1 MAPGSLFVSEE
12 TQPMTSSR
20 HKDVVTLDGHSL
32 TITDV
37 VAVARCGKRVAL
49 RPQARARMAETAH
62 WVHDVVRTGELRV
75 YGVNTGFGYLAT
87 EVIPPQQ
94 MRQLSRNIITSHAAG
109 VGNPVPEDVVR
120 ATMLVRAN
128 TLAKGRSGVR
138 PQTVETLI
146 GMLNAGVHP
155 IIPAKGSVGA
165 SGDLAPLSHLMLV
178 MSKPENGDDNEAE
191 SGEAIYQG
199 HRMSGVQAMKRAGIE
214 RLILE
219 AKEGL
224 ALNNGATFSAA
235 MAALAVRDAD
245 NLLANAELALAMSM
259 DAMRG
264 FRDAYLPIVHQSG
277 HPGQQ
282 GVAERVLRLLE
293 GSDLVQGSEDEDPQ
307 ILPPQD
313 AYSLRCAPQVLGAVY
328 DALDFVRGV
337 VSREMNAATDNP
349 LIFMELPRSNKA
361 VSCGNFHGQ
370 AVALALDVLGM
381 AVSQIGAI
389 AERRIF
395 RLTDR
400 GLSNR
405 LPPVLA
411 EQAGLNSGFMM
422 AQVTAAALA
431 SDNKTLAHPDSV
443 DSIPTSASQEDHVSM
458 AANAALHTREIIW
471 NVERIVAIEML
482 CAAQGLD
489 FRMAGRQYEPQRIQ
503 DGRVR
508 YEWANVPVQHPGRG
522 VAPAH
527 ACIRRIVP
535 TLTTDRP
542 LAPDIEAVAAL
553 VHNGDLADGD

>member
-1 MAPGSLFVSEE
+1 
-12 TQPMTSSR
+12 MTTDRR
-20 HKDVVTLDGHSL
+20 HKDVTILDGHSL
-32 TITDV
+32 TISDV
-37 VAVARCGKRVAL
+37 VAVARDGKRVAL

-62 WVHDVVRTGELRV
+62 WVNDIVRTGELRV

-94 MRQLSRNIITSHAAG
+94 MRQLSRNIILSHAAG
-109 VGNPVPEDVVR
+109 VGDPVPEDVVR

-146 GMLNAGVHP
+146 AMLNAGVHP

-178 MSKPENGDDNEAE
+178 LSKPESGEDNEVE
-191 SGEAIYQG
+191 SGEAIYKG
-199 HRMSGVQAMKRAGIE
+199 ERMSGVQAMQRAGIE
-214 RLILE
+214 RIVLE

-245 NLLANAELALAMSM
+245 NLLANAELALAMSL

-282 GVAERVLRLLE
+282 GVAERVLQLLE
-293 GSDLVQGSEDEDPQ
+293 GSELMQGSEYEEPYV
-307 ILPPQD
+307 LPPQD

-328 DALDFVRGV
+328 DALDFVRSV

-349 LIFMELPRSNKA
+349 LIFMELPRANKA

-381 AVSQIGAI
+381 AVAEVGAI

-395 RLTDR
+395 RITDR

-458 AANAALHTREIIW
+458 AANAARHAREIIW

-489 FRMAGRQYEPQRIQ
+489 FRLAGREYAPQRIEG
-503 DGRVR
+503 GRVR
-508 YEWANVPVQHPGRG
+508 HEWADVAALQPGRG
-522 VAPAH
+522 VAAAYARLRQRVPAL
-527 ACIRRIVP
+527 AQ
-535 TLTTDRP
+535 DRP
-542 LAPDIEAVAAL
+542 LSPDIEAVSEL
-553 VHNGDLADGD
+553 VHRGDMLPAA

>member
-1 MAPGSLFVSEE
+1 MS
-12 TQPMTSSR
+12 TDR
-20 HKDVVTLDGHSL
+20 HKDVVILDGHSL
-32 TITDV
+32 TIADV
-37 VAVARCGKRVAL
+37 VAVARHAKRVAL

-62 WVHDVVRTGELRV
+62 WVDDVVRGGEMRV

-94 MRQLSRNIITSHAAG
+94 MRQLSRNIILSHASG
-109 VGNPVPEDVVR
+109 VGDPVPEDVVR
-120 ATMLVRAN
+120 ATMLIRAN

-146 GMLNAGVHP
+146 AMLNAGVHP
-155 IIPAKGSVGA
+155 VIPAKGSVGA
-165 SGDLAPLSHLMLV
+165 CGDLAPLSHLMLV
-178 MSKPENGDDNEAE
+178 LCKPETGEDNESE
-191 SGEAIYQG
+191 SGEAFYKGQ
-199 HRMSGVQAMKRAGIE
+199 RMSGLQAMARAGIE
-214 RLILE
+214 RLVLE

-235 MAALAVRDAD
+235 MAALAVRDAE
-245 NLLANAELALAMSM
+245 NLLANAELALAMSL

-264 FRDAYLPIVHQSG
+264 FRDAYLPLVHQSG

-282 GVAERVLRLLE
+282 GVAERVLQYLE
-293 GSDLVQGSEDEDPQ
+293 GSNLVQGSEYDEPQ
-307 ILPPQD
+307 VLPPQD

-349 LIFMELPRSNKA
+349 LIFMELPRANKA

-381 AVSQIGAI
+381 AVAEVGAI

-411 EQAGLNSGFMM
+411 DQAGLNSGFMM

-458 AANAALHTREIIW
+458 SANAALHAREIIW
-471 NVERIVAIEML
+471 NVERIVAIEFL

-489 FRMAGRQYEPQRIQ
+489 FRLGGREYAPQRIEE
-503 DGRVR
+503 GRVR
-508 YEWANVPVQHPGRG
+508 YAWSQTAAGQPGRG
-522 VAPAH
+522 VAAAH
-527 ACIRRIVP
+527 ARLRQVVP
-535 TLTTDRP
+535 TLTHDRP
-542 LAPDIEAVAAL
+542 LAPDIEAVARL
-553 VHNGDLADGD
+553 VHTGEMLGL